1 MRVPWIKN
9 VPTSYTNRKKAT
21 NKLKVFEANYLNQK
35 MFGVTGRFS
44 HLLLKM
50 TENVDLRLLKLA
62 PKRYSLKICT
72 KIRTK
77 EFAPKFAP
85 FLLHDDVPSNEITN
99 LVKLTHAW
107 ILLQKITCKKRLHY
121 CGPNKPYIFVRKIL
135 EAASHRCSNAIHN

>member
-62 PKRYSLKICT
+62 PKRYSLKI
-72 KIRTK
+72 
-77 EFAPKFAP
+77 
-85 FLLHDDVPSNEITN
+85 
-99 LVKLTHAW
+99 
-107 ILLQKITCKKRLHY
+107 
-121 CGPNKPYIFVRKIL
+121 
-135 EAASHRCSNAIHN
+135 